1 MEVPMDEKNIK
12 LRKMAAWTIAIFATI
27 LAIAFAVLWL
37 PIYPQS
43 NNAMAALG
51 QVFASG
57 WLVLVL
63 DLVLCAGVYFGYRY
77 FVNSQR

>member
-27 LAIAFAVLWL
+27 LAIAFALLWL

>member
-1 MEVPMDEKNIK
+1 MDEKNIK

-27 LAIAFAVLWL
+27 LAIAFALLWL

>member
-1 MEVPMDEKNIK
+1 MEVPMDEKSNK

>member
-1 MEVPMDEKNIK
+1 MDEKSNK

-27 LAIAFAVLWL
+27 LAIAFALLWL

-77 FVNSQR
+77 FVNSKR

>member
-1 MEVPMDEKNIK
+1 MDEKSNK

>member
-1 MEVPMDEKNIK
+1 MDEKNIK

-27 LAIAFAVLWL
+27 LAIAFALLWL

-63 DLVLCAGVYFGYRY
+63 DHVLCAGVYFGNRY